1 MSETVIG
8 LFPDNH
14 EAQEFVPMLT
24 NRGTTSKSSAD
35 RDGRPAKPGGT

>member
-14 EAQEFVPMLT
+14 EAQEHCS
-24 NRGTTSKSSAD
+24 RGDLQSHTEVAAAVEELQLSVGS
-35 RDGRPAKPGGT
+35 